1 MVVLTGAPPVF
12 SAGADLGRGSA
23 TPPPP
28 GQFIRLFS
36 RLASTLERLELPV
49 IAALNGHAVGGGWA
63 LALCCDFRFAAE
75 AAQCWI
81 PEVDMGIALHPV
93 LTTPFVRLVGP
104 ARTREITLEC
114 RRYPAREQHAM
125 GLVHRVVPGD
135 ALAAAAADYAAHL
148 AAKPFRPLAE
158 MKARINQIARTGI
171 PEIGPAIGTTTEA
184 SVDRPSS

>member
-135 ALAAAAADYAAHL
+135 TLAAAAADYAARL

-171 PEIGPAIGTTTEA
+171 PEIGPAFGTTTEA